1 MEAGQKF
8 FAECITGARLDNAR
22 VRENHEM
29 QWWKSMRWDNLRVG
43 GSARYEGKGQGKGN
57 PWSGLWDNPPA
68 INVSLCHPLAPSPI
82 VRAIFTHPF
91 KVEAGRFMG
100 SRSKPAL

>member
-68 INVSLCHPLAPSPI
+68 INVSSTGFFSNYQDDFCISI
-82 VRAIFTHPF
+82 QSG
-91 KVEAGRFMG
+91 GR
-100 SRSKPAL
+100 